1 MSGAASVIFLRARAL
16 QQRKQTLNKA
26 RLLPRPR
33 AVHRRWG
40 LALTATRSARRAFAS
55 DAFHA
60 MMTQRPAR
68 RLPMPD
74 NPWNFDVPTQMR
86 QFAEQSVEQAKK
98 AVDGFLTAAQKT
110 AAALETQAHTAQS
123 GAKDVREK
131 VMTFAEQNIANSF
144 EFAQKLVRAK
154 DVQEVLALQQ
164 EFLKAQMAAMQTQ
177 AKDLGSATQ
186 KAAADATKPKY

>member
-1 MSGAASVIFLRARAL
+1 MM
-16 QQRKQTLNKA
+16 
-26 RLLPRPR
+26 
-33 AVHRRWG
+33 RRTSPQE
-40 LALTATRSARRAFAS
+40 A
-55 DAFHA
+55 
-60 MMTQRPAR
+60 
-68 RLPMPD
+68 PMAD

-86 QFAEQSVEQAKK
+86 QFAEQSVEQARK
-98 AVDGFLTAAQKT
+98 AMDGFLTAAQKT
-110 AAALETQAHTAQS
+110 AAALETQASTAQS
-123 GAKDVREK
+123 GVKEVREK